1 VCESNAPATPEVPP
15 AGFEDHQ
22 EYSEWLGCDLR
33 ARQQNI
39 AMLDTE
45 TGEFAA
51 KSRHFVRKAPCRI
64 LSWPEP

>member
-1 VCESNAPATPEVPP
+1 MKNV
-15 AGFEDHQ
+15 
-22 EYSEWLGCDLR
+22 GCDLR
-33 ARQQNI
+33 AREQTI

-64 LSWPEP
+64 LSGQSHKLLANGELSE

>member
-1 VCESNAPATPEVPP
+1 MKNV
-15 AGFEDHQ
+15 
-22 EYSEWLGCDLR
+22 GCDLR
-33 ARQQNI
+33 AREQTI

-64 LSWPEP
+64 LAWPEP